1 MVSQNLRQRGVDGAG
16 DVKFAVEQRMETA
29 VMLLQEVRNWQGG
42 QGVLPGYEL
51 YADLDVDTAVAIPR
65 DYACDVR
72 ECVFSK
78 KYTFVVMFGTIW
90 GSVHLPCHGVA
101 SLDDLCL
108 MLSEMERV
116 VVNLRRR
123 HHTSRIVFGCDL
135 NVSLAPNLEGL
146 TGARIHPN
154 ANSASDSLA

>member
-1 MVSQNLRQRGVDGAG
+1 MSHNLRQRGVDGAG
-16 DVKFAVEQRMETA
+16 DVKFAVEQRMATA

-51 YADLDVDTAVAIPR
+51 YTDLDVDTAVAIPR
-65 DYACDVR
+65 EYACDVR

-108 MLSEMERV
+108 MLSEMEHV

-123 HHTSRIVFGCDL
+123 HHTSRIVIGCDL
-135 NVSLAPNLEGL
+135 NVSLRFDWFTYSSPC
-146 TGARIHPN
+146 
-154 ANSASDSLA
+154 